1 MAKINMQA
9 FSEVEQLVNSAEHAV
24 RVLLQ
29 LKPALVEIKE
39 IAAGLSRAAQQVE
52 AANKEVSEAK
62 KALGGILQQ
71 QTDAQARV
79 TELMAQVSKYQAVLD
94 ALRA

>member
-1 MAKINMQA
+1 
-9 FSEVEQLVNSAEHAV
+9 
-24 RVLLQ
+24 VLLQ